1 MEHIL
6 EVEHLKMYYC
16 GKAET
21 VRAVDGVSFFVNKQ
35 ETFGIVGESGCGKS
49 TVCKSLVRMMPPP
62 GKIIGGS
69 VRYDGRE
76 LTGLSEGQMRAVRGS
91 EIGMIF
97 QDPMTALNPV
107 MKIKDQI
114 YESLRRQNMTKK
126 QMYRRGVEL
135 LRLVDIPEPERRM
148 EEYVHQFSGGMRQ
161 RVMIAVTLAAN
172 PRLLIADEPTTAL
185 DVTIQ
190 DQIIRLIN
198 NLKDELGMSVII
210 ITHDLGVV
218 NEMCDRVAV
227 MYAGHIVEQAET
239 RTLFE
244 HPEHPYTRG
253 LMNSLP
259 RPGSRERLE
268 SIPGM
273 PPNLAFEIPG
283 CPFAERC
290 RFCAAVCRQSLPELR
305 EIAPDHQVACF
316 RAAEPGDFTLTGEVK
331 A

>member
-21 VRAVDGVSFFVNKQ
+21 VRAVDDVSFFVNKK

-62 GKIIGGS
+62 GKILGGS
-69 VRYDGRE
+69 VQYDGRE
-76 LTGLSEGQMRAVRGS
+76 LTGLSERQMRAVRGS

-227 MYAGHIVEQAET
+227 MYAGHIVEQAGT

-273 PPNLAFEIPG
+273 PPNLAFQIPG

-290 RFCAAVCRQSLPELR
+290 GYCTDACREALPPLR
-305 EIAPDHQVACF
+305 EIAPGHQVACF
-316 RAAEPGDFTLTGEVK
+316 RAAEPGGFIPAGEVK

>member
-6 EVEHLKMYYC
+6 DVEHLSMYYL

-21 VRAVDGVSFFVNKQ
+21 VRAVDDVSFYVVRG

-49 TVCKSLVRMMPPP
+49 TACKSIIKMMPPP
-62 GKIIGGS
+62 GKIVGGS
-69 VRYDGRE
+69 VRYNDQE
-76 LTGLSEGQMRAVRGS
+76 LTTLSERQMRAIRGS

-114 YESLRRQNMTKK
+114 YEALRKQKLSKK
-126 QMYRRGVEL
+126 GMYTRGVEL
-135 LRLVDIPEPERRM
+135 LRLVDIPEPEKRM

-161 RVMIAVTLAAN
+161 RVMIAITLAAN
-172 PRLLIADEPTTAL
+172 PKLLIADEPTTAL

-198 NLKDELGMSVII
+198 RLKEELGMSVII

-227 MYAGHIVEQAET
+227 MYASHVVEQAET
-239 RTLFE
+239 QQLFE
-244 HPEHPYTRG
+244 HPLHPYTRG
-253 LMNSLP
+253 LIRSLP
-259 RPGSRERLE
+259 RSGSREKLE
-268 SIPGM
+268 PIPGA
-273 PPNLAFEIPG
+273 PPDLSVEIPG

-290 RFCAAVCRQSLPELR
+290 NFCVEKCRVQRPELR
-305 EIAPDHQVACF
+305 EVVSEHLSACHL
-316 RAAEPGDFTLTGEVK
+316 AETLEEVRI
-331 A
+331 

>member
-21 VRAVDGVSFFVNKQ
+21 VRAVDDVSFFVNKK

-49 TVCKSLVRMMPPP
+49 TVCKALVRMMPHP
-62 GKIIGGS
+62 GKILGGS

-76 LTGLSEGQMRAVRGS
+76 LTGLSEGQMRGIRGS

-114 YESLRRQNMTKK
+114 YESLRRQNLTKK
-126 QMYRRGVEL
+126 QMYARGVEL
-135 LRLVDIPEPERRM
+135 LRMVDIPEPERRM

-172 PRLLIADEPTTAL
+172 PKLLIADEPTTAL

-239 RTLFE
+239 RILFE
-244 HPEHPYTRG
+244 HPGHPYTRG

-273 PPNLAFEIPG
+273 PPNLAFELPG

-290 RFCAAVCRQSLPELR
+290 RFCTDACRKSLPELR
-305 EIAPDHQVACF
+305 EIAPGHQAACLL
-316 RAAEPGDFTLTGEVK
+316 ESQPGGLTLAGEVR